1 MSFEGRGAQRVEGE
15 NLLAFRVLDNED
27 QVIKEGI
34 VKTLDISRT
43 GIAIE
48 ATTSMEAGQK
58 VELTI
63 GFGDDVVKAR
73 GSVQNTK
80 EIGDKKYQIGIQF
93 DFLSEDDLS
102 KIGMAYPS
110 VLK

>member
-1 MSFEGRGAQRVEGE
+1 MIFDGRGASRIDTE
-15 NLLAFRVLDNED
+15 NLLSFKLFDAED
-27 QVIKEGI
+27 QVISDGM

-48 ATTSMEAGQK
+48 SRMFMETGSK

-63 GFGDDVVKAR
+63 GVGDDVVR
-73 GSVQNTK
+73 TIGIVQNEK
-80 EIGDKKYQIGIQF
+80 EIGENKFQIGIQF
-93 DFLSEDDLS
+93 DFLTDEDLS
-102 KIGMAYPS
+102 KIGMAYPA